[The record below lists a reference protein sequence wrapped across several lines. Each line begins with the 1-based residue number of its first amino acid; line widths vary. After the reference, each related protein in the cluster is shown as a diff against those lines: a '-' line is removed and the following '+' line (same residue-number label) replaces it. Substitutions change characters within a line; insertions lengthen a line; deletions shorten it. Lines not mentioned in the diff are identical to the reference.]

1 MSDHGERSRG
11 AGRGE
16 EDYLAA
22 HPALTDELTGLPNR
36 LHFDMI
42 FKVVFEMGDR
52 GVPLTVLM
60 MALDDFDRFEQ
71 EEGEDAA
78 VEALKDF
85 GLTLARHIRKTDLLA
100 RTARDRYVVLLMD
113 ANLQG
118 GLLAADR
125 FLELLEEFMQRT
137 SLTFSVGVASYQ
149 KGMPG
154 PKALEEEAAMA
165 LKLAQDSGGATVK
178 IPADAGE

>member
-1 MSDHGERSRG
+1 MTDHGEQSRG
-11 AGRGE
+11 AGRR
-16 EDYLAA
+16 EDYFAA

-36 LHFDMI
+36 LHFDVI
-42 FKVVFEMGDR
+42 FKVIFEMGDR

-60 MALDDFDRFEQ
+60 MALDYFERFEQ
-71 EEGEDAA
+71 DNGENAA
-78 VEALKDF
+78 VEAMKDF
-85 GLTLARHIRKTDLLA
+85 GITLARHIRKTDLLA
-100 RTARDRYVVLLMD
+100 RTAHDRYVVLLMD

-125 FLELLEEFMQRT
+125 LLELLAGFMERT
-137 SLTFSVGVASYQ
+137 ALTFSVGVASYQ
-149 KGMPG
+149 KGMTEPRV
-154 PKALEEEAAMA
+154 LEDEAAMA